1 MRMRKQA
8 NGVIGGVDTHK
19 DSHAVVAL
27 DLTGQWLGWAQF
39 PTNPTGYRELLTWLR
54 GHGTL
59 PVRRRR
65 GYGLLRRGAH
75 TASCRPAGFRPRGD
89 AITAAITAR
98 AE

>member
-1 MRMRKQA
+1 M
-8 NGVIGGVDTHK
+8 DTHK

-27 DLTGQWLGWAQF
+27 DSTGQWLGWAQF

-54 GHGTL
+54 DHGTL
-59 PVRRRR
+59 LCV
-65 GYGLLRRGAH
+65 GVEATGSYGAGLTRHLVA
-75 TASCRPAGFRPRGD
+75 PAGLRPRGD